1 MTYRVIVARE
11 RVCVKNLS
19 VACGDTSP
27 SRRGKKSSAWLG
39 SPARGAG
46 AKRLRGSSECPAN
59 FPLLC
64 AIRQNCVFCA
74 IAGDFFA
81 KKACNSPPDVLLL
94 YPTGR
99 AYRTQRSIP
108 LPVFFLLHFI
118 FLTLFSSFTFL
129 SFTLLLSSRRESKN
143 AAAHPARGRRVFFL
157 YFAVLAPPF
166 WGAGKAVRLW
176 LRGRA
181 YETLPG
187 LRRRSTASPER
198 TPGLALPVPPHGLP
212 PPRC

>member
-11 RVCVKNLS
+11 RLCVKNLS

-59 FPLLC
+59 FPILC
-64 AIRQNCVFCA
+64 AIRQNCVFYA

-81 KKACNSPPDVLLL
+81 KRACNSPPDVLLL

-108 LPVFFLLHFI
+108 LPVFFLLHLF
-118 FLTLFSSFTFL
+118 FTLFSSFTFL

-166 WGAGKAVRLW
+166 LGSRQSRQAL
-176 LRGRA
+176 
-181 YETLPG
+181 
-187 LRRRSTASPER
+187 PER
-198 TPGLALPVPPHGLP
+198 VSL
-212 PPRC
+212 

>member
-11 RVCVKNLS
+11 RSCVKNLS

-59 FPLLC
+59 FPILC
-64 AIRQNCVFCA
+64 AIRQNCVFYA

-129 SFTLLLSSRRESKN
+129 SFTLLLSSRREQKTRRPILQG
-143 AAAHPARGRRVFFL
+143 AAAFFCL
-157 YFAVLAPPF
+157 LLSWLSL
-166 WGAGKAVRLW
+166 WGSRQSRQAL
-176 LRGRA
+176 
-181 YETLPG
+181 
-187 LRRRSTASPER
+187 PER
-198 TPGLALPVPPHGLP
+198 ASF
-212 PPRC
+212 

>member
-11 RVCVKNLS
+11 RLCVKNLS

-59 FPLLC
+59 FPILC
-64 AIRQNCVFCA
+64 AIRQNFVFCA

-81 KKACNSPPDVLLL
+81 KRACNSPPDVLLL
-94 YPTGR
+94 YPTGQ

-108 LPVFFLLHFI
+108 LPVFFLLHLI

-129 SFTLLLSSRRESKN
+129 SFTLLLSSRREQK
-143 AAAHPARGRRVFFL
+143 RGGPSCKG
-157 YFAVLAPPF
+157 PPRF
-166 WGAGKAVRLW
+166 CILLSWFPLWGSRQ
-176 LRGRA
+176 GRQA
-181 YETLPG
+181 L
-187 LRRRSTASPER
+187 PER
-198 TPGLALPVPPHGLP
+198 ASF
-212 PPRC
+212 